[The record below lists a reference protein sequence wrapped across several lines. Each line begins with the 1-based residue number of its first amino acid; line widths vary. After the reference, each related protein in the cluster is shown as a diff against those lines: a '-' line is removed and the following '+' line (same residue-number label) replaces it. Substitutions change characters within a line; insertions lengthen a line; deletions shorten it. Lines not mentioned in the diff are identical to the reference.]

1 MPKCDFNK
9 VAKQLYLNRT
19 STCVFSYKFAA
30 YFQTTFCMEHLWV
43 TVSGNSTGTVHRFPI
58 SNVFFKTYK
67 RVNILNLIGLDF
79 ILLGEVDHIFGKV
92 RSLYSSD

>member
-1 MPKCDFNK
+1 
-9 VAKQLYLNRT
+9 
-19 STCVFSYKFAA
+19 
-30 YFQTTFCMEHLWV
+30 MEHLWV